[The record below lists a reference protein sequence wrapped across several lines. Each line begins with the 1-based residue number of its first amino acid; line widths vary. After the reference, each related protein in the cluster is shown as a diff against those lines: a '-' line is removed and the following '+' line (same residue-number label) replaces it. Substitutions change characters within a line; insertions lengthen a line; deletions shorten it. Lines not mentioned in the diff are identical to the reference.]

1 MEEKE
6 IENKPEIEKKEVKE
20 IKEEKKPVLE
30 STSKEEFTLSGNKE
44 VTHNQ
49 QSQPSL
55 VNQKKEEP
63 KQESPK
69 KEEIIKEEKSEK
81 EEREKYENRRNM
93 EMPSQPQWTYMM
105 MCPCSNNPND
115 KPPLMFMIPMYCVD
129 PRNYPNGIP
138 MPTIP
143 PMTNFQF
150 PFFAYP
156 SYGMNMQNNMQN
168 K

>member
-69 KEEIIKEEKSEK
+69 KEEIIEEEKSEK
-81 EEREKYENRRNM
+81 EERENM
-93 EMPSQPQWTYMM
+93 KIVEIWK
-105 MCPCSNNPND
+105 CLVN
-115 KPPLMFMIPMYCVD
+115 L
-129 PRNYPNGIP
+129 NGHI
-138 MPTIP
+138 
-143 PMTNFQF
+143 
-150 PFFAYP
+150 
-156 SYGMNMQNNMQN
+156 
-168 K
+168 